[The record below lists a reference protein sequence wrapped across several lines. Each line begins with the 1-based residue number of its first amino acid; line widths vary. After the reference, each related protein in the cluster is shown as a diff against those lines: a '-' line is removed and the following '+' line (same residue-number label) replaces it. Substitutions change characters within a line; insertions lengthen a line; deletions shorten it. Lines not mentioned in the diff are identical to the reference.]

1 MSNDKETFD
10 PYRVLGLPVGATKQQ
25 IARRYRHLMR
35 IHHPDVG
42 RDPRLAHE
50 RAVQINRA
58 YRILMDD
65 ELRARY
71 EEQLLSDAEL
81 EIHVPPPRPVID
93 VEAGLARARAYFKA
107 RRYDDAKLLCAE
119 ILDAHPRCVAAYELL
134 GAIYAEE
141 GNDRLARNMYN
152 EAQRLAKD
160 AQRSSI
166 PVTPQRVPPEE
177 LLVPQRLT
185 VHYWLA
191 AVGVIAG
198 LGLAILA
205 GRVDGTIGFV
215 GISWYGLLSACGG
228 AFTMIC
234 CLAAA
239 GAIESFDVEWS
250 GDIVEGGDKTTPLW
264 CYILASAAV
273 WAGFAVVVYVV
284 YAWLNERFSWDCIAC
299 FGLVAL
305 VAAIANISTGCGVLF
320 WWLGLNAIFISG
332 LAGWAV
338 GSVFSP
344 REWWR

>member
-81 EIHVPPPRPVID
+81 EIHVP
-93 VEAGLARARAYFKA
+93 
-107 RRYDDAKLLCAE
+107 
-119 ILDAHPRCVAAYELL
+119 

-250 GDIVEGGDKTTPLW
+250 GDIVEGGGKTTPLW

-273 WAGFAVVVYVV
+273 WAGFAVRLRRVV
-284 YAWLNERFSWDCIAC
+284 
-299 FGLVAL
+299 LVAGTERDIHIRPGRL
-305 VAAIANISTGCGVLF
+305 GRRLCIQSARMVALSQKASLQGAATLCVLPRRLTRCVRSSALRGCVE
-320 WWLGLNAIFISG
+320 
-332 LAGWAV
+332 
-338 GSVFSP
+338 
-344 REWWR
+344 RR